1 MKTFDNR
8 NYYEVLVVAP
18 DADAQTIKKAYR
30 EALELYD
37 EDSLATYS
45 LFTDEQRSNL
55 LRIIDEAYH
64 TLIDADRRAV
74 YDQILTEIETPESKA
89 IDSGDSAGRPLPM
102 TEKSRIREDLKG
114 RAKARYKD
122 QAIQLQAQEIIGKD
136 LVSGNDL
143 RRLREALNIELEEI
157 FEQTRITVSML
168 TAIEENLVDA
178 LPAEIFLRSFL
189 KAYAE
194 ILCIDGHR
202 LTEGYLK
209 HLSYVDP
216 ATSSK

>member
-18 DADAQTIKKAYR
+18 DAEAQTIKQAYR
-30 EALELYD
+30 EALELYN

-45 LFTDEQRSNL
+45 LFSDEQRSNIL
-55 LRIIDEAYH
+55 QVIDEAYH

-74 YDQILTEIETPESKA
+74 YDQMLAEIESPESKVIGA
-89 IDSGDSAGRPLPM
+89 AGSAGLPSSM
-102 TEKSRIREDLKG
+102 TEKSPAREDLKE
-114 RAKARYKD
+114 RVKDRYKD
-122 QAIQLQAQEIIGKD
+122 QAIQLMAKEVIGKD

-143 RRLREALNIELEEI
+143 RRLREALNIELREV

-168 TAIEENLVDA
+168 TAIEENQVDA

-194 ILCIDGHR
+194 ILCIDGQR
-202 LTEGYLK
+202 LTQGYLK

-216 ATSSK
+216 AAPSK